1 MVRQT
6 LPRARDE
13 DNEKVFFLVAEGQRG
28 MVKMVAGKQW
38 EGEGEN

>member
-1 MVRQT
+1 MKTMKRF
-6 LPRARDE
+6 
-13 DNEKVFFLVAEGQRG
+13 FFLVAEGQRG